1 MISRAAPLL
10 GRTELLKER
19 PGEQWCLLRFPPWWE
34 EAANE
39 SFRKQARFRELFCS
53 PWQRQGCGWG
63 GGAVIGPLPG
73 AGRFQRCPGLG
84 AVQLAA
90 HLTHRQLGAQ
100 QRLLPLGPTVLFLS
114 FLPPVCTPLLGSV
127 QCPPPG
133 IFHHSSS
140 LLGQIPMISHDL
152 WTSVQ
157 CLTLLE
163 LASFSIFKIL
173 K

>member
-1 MISRAAPLL
+1 MNSGAYCVSLL
-10 GRTELLKER
+10 GGKRLLTKVLGNR
-19 PGEQWCLLRFPPWWE
+19 LGSVNFSVAPGRGRG
-34 EAANE
+34 AA
-39 SFRKQARFRELFCS
+39 
-53 PWQRQGCGWG
+53 G

-84 AVQLAA
+84 GVQLAA

-140 LLGQIPMISHDL
+140 LLGQIPVISHDL